1 MVAKMELFLQP
12 YRENLYQGT
21 RMAGFKI
28 RKVAI
33 EEAERAYAL
42 VEEYFQAAKVVA
54 REDRGKFE
62 EEYFAENAGVWAA
75 EIAGELVGC
84 IALRKLTAQGAHIG
98 EIKRMYVRP
107 EYRGQGIAEGLL
119 SALENFARQHG
130 YEELY
135 LDTAADMTAAARLYE
150 RCGYERRER
159 YNDNPQAAIFMRK
172 RMLPKVKRARK

>member
-1 MVAKMELFLQP
+1 
-12 YRENLYQGT
+12 
-21 RMAGFKI
+21 MAGFEI
-28 RKVAI
+28 RRVGI

-42 VEEYFQAAKVVA
+42 VEEYFQAARVAA
-54 REDRGKFE
+54 REDPRKFE
-62 EEYFAENAGVWAA
+62 EEYFAENAGVWVA
-75 EIAGELVGC
+75 ETTGELAGC
-84 IALRKLTAQGAHIG
+84 IALRNLAAQGAHIG

-107 EYRGQGIAEGLL
+107 KYRGQGIAEGLL

-172 RMLPKVKRARK
+172 RILPEIRRARK